1 MKTDH
6 QKIYASRNRHK
17 VRRPIWTFDAAW
29 NLAGTKSLEK
39 WGETNASLYI
49 STALCN
55 QLRRDGVDVR
65 KLISDAKNKCSNK
78 PITCTDAG
86 ASLR

>member
-1 MKTDH
+1 MDH
-6 QKIYASRNRHK
+6 KEIYAARNRHK

-29 NLAGTKSLEK
+29 NLAGIKSLEK
-39 WGETNASLYI
+39 WGATNASLYV

-55 QLRRDGVDVR
+55 QLRRDGINIR
-65 KLISDAKNKCSNK
+65 KLIMDAKNKYYNK
-78 PITCTDAG
+78 PMSCTGAG